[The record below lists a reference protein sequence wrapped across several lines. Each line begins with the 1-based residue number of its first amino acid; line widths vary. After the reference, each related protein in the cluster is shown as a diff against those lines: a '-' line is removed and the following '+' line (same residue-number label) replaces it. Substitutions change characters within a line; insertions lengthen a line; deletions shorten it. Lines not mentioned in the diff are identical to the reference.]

1 MSSSLLLYI
10 AADAELLRRNAPCAT
25 WTEAALLSKETTQ
38 TTRKKLTAPVPR
50 LFCASFDE
58 LERRFYVAFGGA
70 FGSRS
75 WTLEHIG

>member
-1 MSSSLLLYI
+1 MSFSLLPYI

-25 WTEAALLSKETTQ
+25 RTEAARLSKEPTQ
-38 TTRKKLTAPVPR
+38 TTHNVLTALVPR
-50 LFCASFDE
+50 LFCASPRE
-58 LERRFYVAFGGA
+58 LERRLHVAFGGA